1 MQNTVIGKAE
11 GSPQDW
17 HGHVTAITVAPEY
30 RRLGLARKMMALLER
45 VSDDV
50 LHGWFVDLFVRV
62 SNKTAIQMY
71 EKLGYSVYRRIKA
84 YYEGKDGTSDEDA
97 FGEVFFFCRVW
108 LLNRGFLSFFL
119 SFDLF

>member
-1 MQNTVIGKAE
+1 M
-11 GSPQDW
+11 D
-17 HGHVTAITVAPEY
+17 
-30 RRLGLARKMMALLER
+30 LLER

-97 FGEVFFFCRVW
+97 FGEFFF
-108 LLNRGFLSFFL
+108 FLSRLVVKSRISFFL
-119 SFDLF
+119 LFF

>member
-1 MQNTVIGKAE
+1 
-11 GSPQDW
+11 
-17 HGHVTAITVAPEY
+17 
-30 RRLGLARKMMALLER
+30 MALLER

-97 FGEVFFFCRVW
+97 FGEFFFFFCRVW
-108 LLNRGFLSFFL
+108 LLNRGFLSFFF